1 MQIARA
7 ATETRAMRTLLV
19 IEDSPTQRTAICEP
33 LADAKLFDAIDEA
46 ADGAAALRLLMSRS
60 YAMVICDVELPTL
73 DGSKVLLTSR
83 QQPGGGPP
91 FLMLTAVRDPKRRVS
106 LLRAGARDVI
116 AKPVEPLELLARVEL
131 HLEIARLQSELA
143 VKNASLAELARTDE
157 LTGLPNRRR
166 IEEALL
172 HEWKR
177 AERYGQPLS
186 VVIADIDFFKR
197 VNDEHGHAAG
207 DQVLRA
213 VGGCLHRQVRS
224 TDVLGRWGGEEFV
237 AVITAPVEG
246 AVAAAESWRRE
257 VSALAIDA
265 AGAKIRT
272 RLSLGVAER
281 RPSMGDPAALVAA
294 ADAALY
300 DAKRGGRDRVVA
312 RVD

>member
-1 MQIARA
+1 MH
-7 ATETRAMRTLLV
+7 TLLV
-19 IEDSPTQRTAICEP
+19 IEDSPTQRAAICEP

-116 AKPVEPLELLARVEL
+116 AKPVEALELLARVEL

-143 VKNASLAELARTDE
+143 VKNASLAALARTDE

-177 AERYGQPLS
+177 ADRYGQPLS

-213 VGGCLHRQVRS
+213 VGACLQRQVRS

-237 AVITAPVEG
+237 AVITAPVAG
-246 AVAAAESWRRE
+246 ALAAAEGWRRE
-257 VSALAIDA
+257 VSRLAIDA
-265 AGAKIRT
+265 AGATIRP

-281 RPSMGDPAALVAA
+281 RPHMADPAALVAA
-294 ADAALY
+294 ADGALY
-300 DAKRGGRDRVVA
+300 EAKRGGRDRVVA
-312 RVD
+312 RAD